1 MAMIKVNGVT
11 IKTPSEFTW
20 GLQDVSADSAGRTQD
35 ALMHK
40 DRIAQKITL
49 NLSWNG
55 LTFAETSTIIQAF
68 NPEYVNVTYP
78 DPLAGNAATTKKFYV
93 GDRSAPF
100 KIWTTPYKV
109 IEKLSF
115 NLIER

>member
-1 MAMIKVNGVT
+1 MAMIKVDGVA

-49 NLSWNG
+49 NLAWNG
-55 LTFAETSTIIQAF
+55 LTFAETSTIVQAF

-78 DPLAGNAATTKKFYV
+78 DPLNGSTTTTKKFYV

-100 KIWTTPYKV
+100 KIWTTRQKV
-109 IEKLSF
+109 MEKLSF

>member
-1 MAMIKVNGVT
+1 MAMLKVNGVA
-11 IKTPSEFTW
+11 IKTPSELTW

-40 DRIAQKITL
+40 DRVAQKITL

-55 LTFAETSTIIQAF
+55 LTFAETSTIVNAF
-68 NPEYVNVTYP
+68 NPEYVDVTYP
-78 DPLAGNAATTKKFYV
+78 DPLAGRVITKKFYV

-100 KIWTTPYKV
+100 KLYTSGNKLM
-109 IEKLSF
+109 EKLSF